1 MFMLKKMA
9 LKKIVISSL
18 ALIILLI
25 ICLFPNKTNYDFK
38 TTLTYTTPIV
48 QPIYLI
54 DNNNYVARY
63 NIIRKTNETLEL
75 VDYVIENLTISD
87 KNGYY
92 LPNGFNAII
101 PKNTKILNKS
111 LEDDLLKI
119 NFSKEFLNIEKENEE
134 KMLEAIVY
142 SLLEIKGI
150 KKIMIFV
157 EGENLT
163 KLPNSG
169 KNIAIILDKN
179 IGINK
184 TYDINSLKETDKTT
198 TYYLSK
204 IDNVYYY
211 VPVTSITNNDK
222 EKVEIIIEKLK
233 TSPTY
238 KTNLISFLASNT
250 ELLNYEILENSVSL
264 SFNNNILSLD
274 NNQITEEV
282 KYSIAL
288 SIRDTYNINQT
299 IFYVDDLL
307 VDAFN
312 I

>member
-1 MFMLKKMA
+1 MLKKMA

-18 ALIILLI
+18 VLIILLI

-101 PKNTKILNKS
+101 PKNTKVLNKS
-111 LEDDLLKI
+111 LEEDLLKI

>member
-1 MFMLKKMA
+1 MLKKMS

>member
-1 MFMLKKMA
+1 MLKKMA

-101 PKNTKILNKS
+101 PKNTKVLNKS

-119 NFSKEFLNIEKENEE
+119 NFSKQLLNIEKENEE

>member
-1 MFMLKKMA
+1 MLKKMA

-299 IFYVDDLL
+299 IFYVNDLL

>member
-1 MFMLKKMA
+1 MLKKMA
-9 LKKIVISSL
+9 FKKIVISSIALTIL
-18 ALIILLI
+18 AI
-25 ICLFPNKTNYDFK
+25 ICLFPSKSTYDFK
-38 TTLTYTTPIV
+38 TTLTYNYPTV
-48 QPIYLI
+48 QPIYLL
-54 DNNNYVARY
+54 DNNKYVARY
-63 NIIRKTNETLEL
+63 NIVKKTNETLEL
-75 VDYVIENLTISD
+75 IDYVIENLTIND
-87 KNGYY
+87 KNDYY

-101 PKNTKILNKS
+101 PKNTKVLNKS

-119 NFSKEFLNIEKENEE
+119 NFSKELLNVSKENEE
-134 KMLEAIVY
+134 KMIEAIVY

-157 EGENLT
+157 EGDNLT
-163 KLPNSG
+163 KLPNSQ
-169 KNIAIILDKN
+169 KNLAIILDKN

-184 TYDINSLKETDKTT
+184 TYDLKNLKETNKTT

-204 IDNVYYY
+204 IDNTYYY
-211 VPVTSITNNDK
+211 VPVTSISNKEK

-238 KTNLISFLASNT
+238 KTNLISFLASNA

-274 NNQITEEV
+274 NNEITEEV

-288 SIRDTYNINQT
+288 SIRDTYDINQT

-307 VDAFN
+307 IDAFN

>member
-1 MFMLKKMA
+1 MLKKMA

-101 PKNTKILNKS
+101 PKNTKVLNKS

-119 NFSKEFLNIEKENEE
+119 NFSKQLLNIDKENEE

>member
-1 MFMLKKMA
+1 MLKKMA

-101 PKNTKILNKS
+101 PKNTKVLNKS

-119 NFSKEFLNIEKENEE
+119 NFSKEFLNIKKENEE

>member
-9 LKKIVISSL
+9 LKKLIISSL

-25 ICLFPNKTNYDFK
+25 ICLFPNKTSYDFK
-38 TTLTYTTPIV
+38 TTLTYTTPTV

-63 NIIRKTNETLEL
+63 NIIKKTNETLEL

-87 KNGYY
+87 KNDYY

-101 PKNTKILNKS
+101 PKNTKVLNKS

-119 NFSKEFLNIEKENEE
+119 NFSKELLNIEKGNEE

-169 KNIAIILDKN
+169 KNVAIILDKN

-184 TYDINSLKETDKTT
+184 TYDIKSLKETDKTT

-204 IDNVYYY
+204 IDNSYYY
-211 VPVTSITNNDK
+211 VPVTSIANNDK

>member
-1 MFMLKKMA
+1 MLKKMA

-111 LEDDLLKI
+111 LEDNLLKI

>member
-1 MFMLKKMA
+1 MLKKMA

-101 PKNTKILNKS
+101 PKNTKILTKS
-111 LEDDLLKI
+111 LEEDLLKI
-119 NFSKEFLNIEKENEE
+119 NFSKEFLNIDKENEE

-204 IDNVYYY
+204 INNVYYY

>member
-1 MFMLKKMA
+1 MLKKMA

-18 ALIILLI
+18 ALTILLI

-101 PKNTKILNKS
+101 PKNTKILTKS
-111 LEDDLLKI
+111 LEEDLLKI

-157 EGENLT
+157 KGENLT

>member
-1 MFMLKKMA
+1 MLKKMA

-204 IDNVYYY
+204 INNVYYY

>member
-1 MFMLKKMA
+1 MLKKMA

-18 ALIILLI
+18 ALTILLI

-101 PKNTKILNKS
+101 PKNTKILTKS
-111 LEDDLLKI
+111 LEEDLLKI

-204 IDNVYYY
+204 INNVYYY

>member
-1 MFMLKKMA
+1 MLKKMA

-18 ALIILLI
+18 ALTILLI

-101 PKNTKILNKS
+101 PKNTKVLNKS
-111 LEDDLLKI
+111 LEEDLLKI

>member
-1 MFMLKKMA
+1 MLKKMA

>member
-1 MFMLKKMA
+1 MLKKMA

-101 PKNTKILNKS
+101 PKNTKILTKS

>member
-1 MFMLKKMA
+1 MLKKMA

-101 PKNTKILNKS
+101 PKNTKVLNKS

-204 IDNVYYY
+204 INNVYYY

>member
-1 MFMLKKMA
+1 MLKKMA

-75 VDYVIENLTISD
+75 VDYVIDNLTISD
-87 KNGYY
+87 KSGYY

-101 PKNTKILNKS
+101 PKNTKILTKS

-119 NFSKEFLNIEKENEE
+119 NFSKEFLNIDKENEE

>member
-1 MFMLKKMA
+1 MLKKMA

-18 ALIILLI
+18 VLIILLI

-92 LPNGFNAII
+92 LPNGFNA
-101 PKNTKILNKS
+101 KNTKVLNKS

-119 NFSKEFLNIEKENEE
+119 NFSKQLLNIEKENEE

>member
-1 MFMLKKMA
+1 MLKKMA

-101 PKNTKILNKS
+101 PKNTKVLTKS
-111 LEDDLLKI
+111 LEEDLLKI

-204 IDNVYYY
+204 TDNVYYY

>member
-1 MFMLKKMA
+1 MLKKMA

-119 NFSKEFLNIEKENEE
+119 NFSKQLLNIDKENEE

-204 IDNVYYY
+204 IDNAYYY

>member
-1 MFMLKKMA
+1 MLKKMA

-101 PKNTKILNKS
+101 PKNTKVLNKS

>member
-1 MFMLKKMA
+1 MLKKMA

-101 PKNTKILNKS
+101 PKNTKVLTKS
-111 LEDDLLKI
+111 LEEDLLKI

>member
-1 MFMLKKMA
+1 MLKKMA

-101 PKNTKILNKS
+101 PKNTKILTKS
-111 LEDDLLKI
+111 LEEDLLKI

>member
-1 MFMLKKMA
+1 MLKKMA

-101 PKNTKILNKS
+101 PKNTKVLNKS

-163 KLPNSG
+163 KLHNSG

>member
-1 MFMLKKMA
+1 MLKKMA

-119 NFSKEFLNIEKENEE
+119 NFSKQLLNIEKENEE

-204 IDNVYYY
+204 INNVYYY

>member
-1 MFMLKKMA
+1 MLKKMA

-87 KNGYY
+87 KSGYY

-204 IDNVYYY
+204 INNVYYY

>member
-1 MFMLKKMA
+1 MLKKMA

-111 LEDDLLKI
+111 LEDELLKI

>member
-1 MFMLKKMA
+1 MLKKMA

-18 ALIILLI
+18 VLTILLI

-75 VDYVIENLTISD
+75 VDYVIDNLTISD
-87 KNGYY
+87 KSGYY

-101 PKNTKILNKS
+101 PKNTKILTKS

-119 NFSKEFLNIEKENEE
+119 NFSKEFLNIDKENEE

-204 IDNVYYY
+204 IDNIYYY

>member
-1 MFMLKKMA
+1 MLKKMA

-101 PKNTKILNKS
+101 PKNTKILTKS
-111 LEDDLLKI
+111 LEEDLLKI

-157 EGENLT
+157 KGENLT

>member
-1 MFMLKKMA
+1 MLKNMA
-9 LKKIVISSL
+9 FKKIVISSL
-18 ALIILLI
+18 ALTILAIIWLL
-25 ICLFPNKTNYDFK
+25 PNKNSYDFK
-38 TTLTYTTPIV
+38 TTLTYNYPTV
-48 QPIYLI
+48 QPIYLL

-63 NIIRKTNETLEL
+63 NIIKKTNETLEL
-75 VDYVIENLTISD
+75 VDYVIENLTIND
-87 KNGYY
+87 KNDYY

-101 PKNTKILNKS
+101 PKNTKILSKS
-111 LEDDLLKI
+111 LEDNLLKI
-119 NFSKEFLNIEKENEE
+119 NFSKELLNISEENEE
-134 KMLEAIVY
+134 KMIEAIVY
-142 SLLEIKGI
+142 SLLEIKEI

-157 EGENLT
+157 EGNNLT
-163 KLPNSG
+163 KFPNSQ
-169 KNIAIILDKN
+169 KNLAIILDKN

-184 TYDINSLKETDKTT
+184 TYDIKSLKETNKTT

-204 IDNVYYY
+204 IDSTYYY
-211 VPVTSITNNDK
+211 VPVTSISNKDK

-238 KTNLISFLASNT
+238 KTNLISFLASNA
-250 ELLNYEILENSVSL
+250 ELINYEILENSVSL
-264 SFNNNILSLD
+264 SFNNKILSLD
-274 NNQITEEV
+274 NNEITEEV

-307 VDAFN
+307 IDAFN

>member
-1 MFMLKKMA
+1 MLKKMA

-92 LPNGFNAII
+92 LHNGFNAII
-101 PKNTKILNKS
+101 PKNTKVLNNS

-119 NFSKEFLNIEKENEE
+119 NFSKQLLNIEKENEE

>member
-1 MFMLKKMA
+1 MLKKMA

-101 PKNTKILNKS
+101 PKNTKVLNKS
-111 LEDDLLKI
+111 LEEDLLKI

>member
-9 LKKIVISSL
+9 LKKIAISSL

-48 QPIYLI
+48 H
-54 DNNNYVARY
+54 
-63 NIIRKTNETLEL
+63 
-75 VDYVIENLTISD
+75 YVIENLTISD

-150 KKIMIFV
+150 KK
-157 EGENLT
+157 
-163 KLPNSG
+163 
-169 KNIAIILDKN
+169 
-179 IGINK
+179 
-184 TYDINSLKETDKTT
+184 
-198 TYYLSK
+198 
-204 IDNVYYY
+204 
-211 VPVTSITNNDK
+211 NND
-222 EKVEIIIEKLK
+222 IC
-233 TSPTY
+233 
-238 KTNLISFLASNT
+238 
-250 ELLNYEILENSVSL
+250 
-264 SFNNNILSLD
+264 
-274 NNQITEEV
+274 
-282 KYSIAL
+282 
-288 SIRDTYNINQT
+288 
-299 IFYVDDLL
+299 
-307 VDAFN
+307 
-312 I
+312 

>member
-1 MFMLKKMA
+1 MLKKMA

-119 NFSKEFLNIEKENEE
+119 NFSKEFLNIDKENEE

>member
-1 MFMLKKMA
+1 MLKKMA

-101 PKNTKILNKS
+101 PKNTKVLNKS

-119 NFSKEFLNIEKENEE
+119 NFSKQLLNIEKENEE

-204 IDNVYYY
+204 INNVYYY